1 MVAKKERLKQAARR
15 QREYKE
21 RQKNEGLVAVRV
33 WVPGQT
39 VPDIVDLAKVLRR
52 GARVVY

>member
-33 WVPGQT
+33 WVPEHL